1 LTTKPKAEQ
10 RRAVAA
16 ACAGGLALCGALALG
31 WTAPAAAQA
40 GLQDKDKAAAAT
52 IDIRLHDSRLMDA
65 RAALLARAEAELAR
79 GDAAAAT
86 ETFDRAAMMLHAPDT
101 EMGLVRSYMQAGHYR
116 RALAFCAHTAG
127 VHREAS
133 AAGALYAW
141 LLQAGGQGAFAERTL
156 KAALERAPQDAVLL
170 ETRRALAAPLPTAS
184 AALLQTRH
192 RMAPQPVMLGGQPAV
207 PADARVVASGVLLA
221 GGTLA
226 LVPRS
231 AVVDASPQ
239 GAPVWVRNGL
249 GQTTRAQIAATDQ
262 KALNALGVALL
273 RLEAPLDA
281 SAVAAGP
288 APREPFAGSPGFALQ
303 YAAGAASSASASDAG
318 AAWPWLSQGFF
329 GTLPAQPDRSRRLGL
344 ELAAG
349 PYGGPVFD
357 AQGRLAGMAVPGP
370 QGEALMLSATRWQG
384 LPGMPTSSAVQDEAV
399 SPPRGTAPADE
410 VYESGLRVALQ
421 VIALR

>member
-303 YAAGAASSASASDAG
+303 YAAGPHHRHRHQMQAPPGPGSAKASSA
-318 AAWPWLSQGFF
+318 PY
-329 GTLPAQPDRSRRLGL
+329 PRSRTGRADWDWNWPPAPT
-344 ELAAG
+344 AARCSM
-349 PYGGPVFD
+349 PRAASPAWQCPV
-357 AQGRLAGMAVPGP
+357 
-370 QGEALMLSATRWQG
+370 
-384 LPGMPTSSAVQDEAV
+384 
-399 SPPRGTAPADE
+399 PRA
-410 VYESGLRVALQ
+410 R
-421 VIALR
+421 R